1 MSKHNLNE
9 NNIKRR
15 NFYLGNILKAD
26 INNIELVGDPKITS
40 NVQPASVYD
49 NALRYLLIKTNNH
62 GKKLNYKMGDVQTN
76 HRNPTMLVKNRTQNS
91 NDGVILRCLEFYRHW
106 NKYYHKPED
115 LPFENKKNCVIWR
128 GATTGQPSR
137 PVNRFTLV
145 EKWFNKSKYID
156 VGFSNICQGKGIYRK
171 YSKNKRIDKS
181 EILKNKYIISVE
193 GNDKDSGIN
202 WKLNSNSLVLMAK
215 PRIESWLME
224 TTLIPNYH
232 YILLKDDFS
241 DLEEKYLWCESNQ
254 DKCKEIIKNAN
265 TFMSQFKDRKNEEQL
280 EIDVINA
287 YFEILKN
294 KKNKN

>member
-9 NNIKRR
+9 NNKKRK
-15 NFYLGNILKAD
+15 NFYLGNILKAN
-26 INNIELVGDPKITS
+26 IKNIELNGDPKIIS
-40 NVQPASVYD
+40 NTRHSIYD
-49 NALRYLLIKTNNH
+49 DPLRSLLIKTNNN
-62 GKKLNYKMGDVQTN
+62 GKKLNYLMGDIQSN
-76 HRNPTMLVKNRTQNS
+76 HGNPTILGKNRSQNS

-156 VGFSNICQGKGIYRK
+156 VGFSDICQGKDK
-171 YSKNKRIDKS
+171 YSIYLKKLMSPS
-181 EILKNKYIISVE
+181 EMIKFKYILSVE

-215 PRIESWLME
+215 PRTASWLME

-241 DLEEKYLWCESNQ
+241 DLEEKYLWCERNQ
-254 DKCKEIIKNAN
+254 DKCKEIIKNAHI
-265 TFMSQFKDRKNEEQL
+265 FMSQFKNKENEEQL
-280 EIDVINA
+280 EIDVINT
-287 YFEILKN
+287 YFEILK
-294 KKNKN
+294 KNKNK